1 MFSRRKKSISPS
13 PSTPSISFQELPAKT
28 YRNQEGCLQLG
39 RSVFNHCQIVGH
51 VALSLLNFFPENIR
65 KTLFP
70 DSSAL
75 IASIHDLGKVSPT
88 FYLKLLRA
96 INADWK
102 NQHPFLVSLESLSE
116 SNWGGHAGVSALAL
130 EKLGYPKSIQTIAG
144 QHHGFM
150 PEVGLNDAEGEKFG
164 GKPWQDERKA
174 LLSALEQEFK
184 TTLSDIKLTD
194 AKIRLLSGLTCVA
207 DWIGS
212 GSFFDDPAIS
222 WQANIPKALA
232 HAGYLPFQLRP
243 NLSFESVFGF
253 STRPAQ
259 EMLIKVC
266 DKSGVYIL
274 EAPMG
279 LGKTEAALY
288 CAYKMLDENKA
299 TGIYFALPTQ
309 LTSNKIYD
317 RFNQFLST
325 ILTADCPHR
334 NALLLHGNA
343 WLAEVEMGEEGL
355 PGKSWF
361 NSAKRGLLA
370 PFAVGTLDQ
379 ALMAAM
385 NVKHGFVRAFGLA
398 GKVVILDEVHSY
410 DAYTSVILDR
420 LITLLSE
427 LNCTVIL
434 LSATLNKKR
443 KQDLLGVSLTA
454 NDYPL
459 ITAHQADQTNELSV
473 PPPAAQNIQIKFEA
487 CEAKALDE
495 AIDRAMQGEQ
505 ILWIENTI
513 NEAQKRYDD
522 FAAICAE
529 NNIECGLLHSR
540 FTPED
545 RQINEARWVNAL
557 GKEGW
562 KARKSCGRI
571 IIGTQ
576 VLEQSLDIDADFL
589 ISRFAPS
596 DMLLQRLG
604 RLWRH
609 SDTPRVSSA
618 ICEAWI
624 LAPTFD
630 MAITNPQEAFGAT
643 AFVYSPYVLCRT
655 LDAWEAHLASKA
667 CVSLPTD
674 IRSLID
680 ATYDERTE
688 SEAMQALQDE
698 LHHGSRNRKGLNVLR
713 QLARTTL
720 SKAGQTQS
728 DTKAQT
734 RYNEEDTSSI
744 FIVKGIE
751 SDSKIGQTLITLL
764 NGETIKLPLK
774 LNALSNK
781 NWRKLSCLLQKQMV
795 PCRQS
800 LLPQRISRK
809 RARDLGFHHVFY
821 LGNPHDDEIDF
832 ALAIQEIDGALKEFE
847 STPSDKRH
855 YEYRSDTGLR
865 VIKID

>member
-1 MFSRRKKSISPS
+1 MLSRRKKKTSV
-13 PSTPSISFQELPAKT
+13 TPSIHFQELPAKT
-28 YRNQEGCLQLG
+28 YKNQLGELQLG
-39 RSVFNHCQIVGH
+39 RNVFNHCQIVGH
-51 VALSLLNFFPENIR
+51 VASSLLNIFPEQIR
-65 KTLFP
+65 NALFP

-75 IASIHDLGKVSPT
+75 IASVHDLGKVSPT
-88 FYLKLLRA
+88 FYRKLLQA
-96 INADWK
+96 INVDWK
-102 NQHPFLVSLESLSE
+102 NKHPFLVTFESVSE
-116 SNWGGHAGVSALAL
+116 SKWGGHAGVSALAL
-130 EKLGYPKSIQTIAG
+130 EKLGYPESIQIIAG

-150 PEVGLNDAEGEKFG
+150 PDVGLKDADGESFG
-164 GKPWQDERKA
+164 GKNWQDERKA
-174 LLSALEQEFK
+174 LLLALEQEFETK
-184 TTLSDIKLTD
+184 LPNIKLTD
-194 AKIRLLSGLTCVA
+194 AQVRILSGLTCVA

-212 GSFFDDPAIS
+212 GSFFDDPAMS
-222 WQANIPKALA
+222 WQANIPKALE

-288 CAYKMLDENKA
+288 CAYKMLDAKKA

-317 RFNQFLST
+317 RFNEFLSQ
-325 ILTADCPHR
+325 ILTKDCPHR
-334 NALLLHGNA
+334 NALLLHSNA
-343 WLAEVEMGEEGL
+343 WLTQMEMGEEGL
-355 PGKSWF
+355 PGRSWF

-385 NVKHGFVRAFGLA
+385 NVKHGFVRAFGLT

-410 DAYTSVILDR
+410 DAYTSVILDQ
-420 LITLLSE
+420 LIALLSD

-443 KQDLLGVSLTA
+443 KQDLLGIPLTV

-459 ITAHQADQTNELSV
+459 ITVHQADHKSELSV
-473 PPPAAQNIQIKFEA
+473 PSPVAQDVQITLEGDQ
-487 CEAKALDE
+487 AKAFNE

-505 ILWIENTI
+505 ILWIENTV
-513 NEAQKRYDD
+513 NEAQNRYGD

-545 RQINEARWVNAL
+545 RETNEARWVNAL

-562 KARKSCGRI
+562 GARKSCGRI

-609 SDTPRVSSA
+609 TDTPRVPSA
-618 ICEAWI
+618 NCEAWI
-624 LAPTFD
+624 LTPTFD
-630 MAITNPQEAFGAT
+630 MAIINPQEAFGAT

-655 LDAWEAHLASKA
+655 LETWEAHLAFKT

-680 ATYDERTE
+680 ATYDERAE
-688 SEAMQALQDE
+688 SEAMQTLHYALQ
-698 LHHGSRNRKGLNVLR
+698 HGSGNRKGLNVLR

-720 SKAGQTQS
+720 SKASQTRS
-728 DTKAQT
+728 DTKVQT

-751 SDSKIGQTLITLL
+751 SDSENQQTLITLL
-764 NGETIKLPLK
+764 NGKTVHLPWR
-774 LNALSNK
+774 LNALSQK
-781 NWRKLSCLLQKQMV
+781 NWRELSGLLQRQMV

-800 LLPQRISRK
+800 LLPQCLSNG
-809 RARDLGFHHVFY
+809 RAKDLGFDHVFY
-821 LGNPHDDEIDF
+821 LGNPHNDEVDF
-832 ALAIQEIDGALKEFE
+832 ALAIQEIDGTLSGFELAL
-847 STPSDKRH
+847 SDRYH
-855 YEYRSDTGLR
+855 YEYRSDTGLC
-865 VIKID
+865 VIKKD